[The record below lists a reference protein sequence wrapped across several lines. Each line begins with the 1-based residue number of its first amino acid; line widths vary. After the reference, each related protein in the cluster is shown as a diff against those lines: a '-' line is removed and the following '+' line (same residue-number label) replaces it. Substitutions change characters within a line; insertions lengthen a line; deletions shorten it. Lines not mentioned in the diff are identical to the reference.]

1 MDTYLINGGNK
12 LCGEILL
19 QGSKNASLPIIAA
32 SILIDGMSVI
42 DKCPIISDTL
52 AMKELLLA
60 LGCNASRDKRTLKID
75 SRTCDKD
82 EIPEELMKEIRSSI
96 VLMGPML
103 ARHGRVKLTHPGGC
117 EFLLVLYAKEVYEPI
132 IQIKSFSELCNIIK
146 N

>member
-1 MDTYLINGGNK
+1 MIMWGLKMDTYLINGGNK
-12 LCGEILL
+12 LFGEILL

-32 SILIDGMSVI
+32 SILIDGITII
-42 DKCPIISDTL
+42 DRCPLISDTL

-60 LGCNASRDKRTLKID
+60 LGCDVFRDKKTMKID
-75 SRTCDKD
+75 SRTCNKD

-117 EFLLVLYAKEVYEPI
+117 DI
-132 IQIKSFSELCNIIK
+132 
-146 N
+146 